1 MCAIFRPFQIKIFAA
16 SRTMSEKKKTFVESR
31 RGKKR
36 ESAPPC
42 DALESINRYQNGAK
56 NLSAA
61 RTSKNRG
68 RLKSHKETEE
78 EGGGGKRGIEF
89 WWPVQNGGS
98 RIFLHP
104 PRIYKMGKR
113 GLSRT
118 SFFSPPPPPRSFSR
132 FFSSPSLPPF
142 RFSNAEERRM
152 AREGVG
158 RWLGNE
164 ESGIPPGEGEEL
176 MKERD
181 LRIPCK

>member
-1 MCAIFRPFQIKIFAA
+1 MEVETCRAISFFAREGGREKMCAIFRPFQIKISAA

-78 EGGGGKRGIEF
+78 GGGGGKRGIEF

-132 FFSSPSLPPF
+132 FFSSPSLPSSLPF
-142 RFSNAEERRM
+142 LECRGKKDGERRSWPL
-152 AREGVG
+152 ARQ
-158 RWLGNE
+158 
-164 ESGIPPGEGEEL
+164 
-176 MKERD
+176 
-181 LRIPCK
+181 

>member
-1 MCAIFRPFQIKIFAA
+1 MEVETCRAISFFARGGREKMCAIFRPFQIKISAA

-78 EGGGGKRGIEF
+78 EGGGGE
-89 WWPVQNGGS
+89 GG
-98 RIFLHP
+98 
-104 PRIYKMGKR
+104 
-113 GLSRT
+113 
-118 SFFSPPPPPRSFSR
+118 
-132 FFSSPSLPPF
+132 
-142 RFSNAEERRM
+142 
-152 AREGVG
+152 REGSNSGG
-158 RWLGNE
+158 RWLQNFFASAAHLQDG
-164 ESGIPPGEGEEL
+164 
-176 MKERD
+176 KER
-181 LRIPCK
+181 IIAN

>member
-1 MCAIFRPFQIKIFAA
+1 MEVETCRAISFFAREGGREKMCAIFRPFQIKISAA

-78 EGGGGKRGIEF
+78 EGGRG
-89 WWPVQNGGS
+89 
-98 RIFLHP
+98 
-104 PRIYKMGKR
+104 
-113 GLSRT
+113 
-118 SFFSPPPPPRSFSR
+118 
-132 FFSSPSLPPF
+132 
-142 RFSNAEERRM
+142 EERDRILV
-152 AREGVG
+152 AGPE
-158 RWLGNE
+158 RWLQNFFASAAHLQDG
-164 ESGIPPGEGEEL
+164 
-176 MKERD
+176 KER
-181 LRIPCK
+181 IIAN